1 MGSNLR
7 CAVDGREQHAKKLRD
22 RAEECRRIAGI
33 LTETTDRLS
42 YLQLAEAYEN
52 LAAQQELA
60 HFADAEMATA
70 LPDRL
75 DILDIIET
83 RNDSWSFKS

>member
-1 MGSNLR
+1 
-7 CAVDGREQHAKKLRD
+7 
-22 RAEECRRIAGI
+22 
-33 LTETTDRLS
+33 
-42 YLQLAEAYEN
+42 LQLAEAYEN